1 MKNLIQCIAVMS
13 SLLLF
18 SCTKTIYT
26 HEQVLDMYQTK
37 ASVSKKFGTPT
48 ERKVS
53 DSTEQWLYQY
63 EKSDP
68 FNRHVIGKTPNTK
81 TVDVADFNRYDR
93 YLIFTFDK
101 NGNVIRNDFKGVNL
115 AVKKANTV
123 GTVLLVTGI
132 VGVVLGATA
141 IIYNSTD
148 TYYGIPFTE

>member
-1 MKNLIQCIAVMS
+1 MIKPIQCIALMS
-13 SLLLF
+13 LLLLF

-37 ASVSKKFGTPT
+37 AEVSKKFGIPT

-53 DSTEQWLYQY
+53 DSTEEWLYKY

-68 FNRHVIGKTPNTK
+68 LNRHVIGETFNTK

-93 YLIFTFDK
+93 YLIFTFDR
-101 NGNVIRNDFKGVNL
+101 NGNVIRNDFQGVNL
-115 AVKKANTV
+115 AVKKANPV
-123 GTVLLVTGI
+123 GTVLLVTGL

-141 IIYNSTD
+141 LAYNSSD
-148 TYYGIPFTE
+148 NFYYMSW